1 MEWVCAAC
9 WAPPTL
15 EEEWAAHLSYCDTV
29 ELVETEFSKSTT
41 ATPAGASEH
50 GGREAHLKI
59 AHFVFAQIFA
69 DFAAASAALPRAGD
83 V

>member
-1 MEWVCAAC
+1 M
-9 WAPPTL
+9 
-15 EEEWAAHLSYCDTV
+15 
-29 ELVETEFSKSTT
+29 KSTT